1 MRESREKCGI
11 PEGASLHLP
20 NCDVVEAL
28 KVESANSGH
37 PNEKTELVDVAEVT
51 STGRLWVV

>member
-1 MRESREKCGI
+1 MSREKCGL
-11 PEGASLHLP
+11 PEGASFHLP
-20 NCDVVEAL
+20 NSGVVEEI
-28 KVESANSGH
+28 ESAHSGH